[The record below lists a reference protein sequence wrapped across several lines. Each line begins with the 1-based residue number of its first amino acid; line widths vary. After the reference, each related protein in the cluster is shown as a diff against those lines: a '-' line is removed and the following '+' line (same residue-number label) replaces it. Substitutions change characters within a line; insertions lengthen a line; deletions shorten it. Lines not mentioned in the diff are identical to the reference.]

1 MNNSITARTI
11 GLEKAT
17 YSLGGSMEG
26 ASRRLGEGPGATQLT
41 SRMKESIK
49 PSPGYAHPCREGDRV
64 RISRQRRG
72 LSLLEV
78 ILSIAILGGS
88 MVVIGHLY
96 NLGYRS
102 ALQAQFRSE
111 ANLHADS
118 KMAELVSGVLPIEST
133 GDTNIEEA
141 PGWQF
146 SIQIEDSFQPGLF
159 LATVIVKNG
168 EEQDATIP
176 GGLSLVRFIPDPD
189 YVPEEDM
196 E

>member
-1 MNNSITARTI
+1 MKMQSNSS
-11 GLEKAT
+11 KV
-17 YSLGGSMEG
+17 
-26 ASRRLGEGPGATQLT
+26 
-41 SRMKESIK
+41 
-49 PSPGYAHPCREGDRV
+49 HF
-64 RISRQRRG
+64 RQRRG

-78 ILSIAILGGS
+78 ILSIAILGSS

-118 KMAELVSGVLPIEST
+118 KMAELVAGVLPIEST
-133 GDTNIEEA
+133 GDTDIEEA
-141 PGWQF
+141 PGWQY
-146 SIQIEDSFQPGLF
+146 SVQIEDSFQPGLF

-168 EEQDATIP
+168 EDSVIIP
-176 GGLSLVRFIPDPD
+176 NGLSIVRFIPDPD
-189 YVPEEDM
+189 YEPEEDM